1 MRRIIFRLALLLL
14 VGILTANAATRGPT
28 QGTLV
33 IVGGGQLGPEIIQ
46 RFVSLA
52 GGKDAKFVVIPT
64 ASEEP
69 TIDVEK
75 TKERFAKS
83 FGVANVTVLHTKD
96 RKVADSK
103 QFTEPLRHASAV
115 WIPGGR
121 QWRLADSYLKT
132 RTEREIKN
140 VLKRGGVVGGSSAG
154 ATIQGSYLVRGAVE
168 GNTVMMSPGHEA
180 GFALLTDSAV
190 DQHIITRHR
199 ESDLD
204 PVVEKFPKLLG
215 IGIDES
221 TAIIVHGDQFEVI
234 GKSKVAI
241 HDRKEH
247 EGKKFYFL
255 TAGQKYDLKHRAVM
269 AAGGDK

>member
-1 MRRIIFRLALLLL
+1 MFAIAS
-14 VGILTANAATRGPT
+14 NAATRGPK

-46 RFVSLA
+46 RFVQLA
-52 GGKDAKFVVIPT
+52 GGKDANFVVIPT

-69 TIDVEK
+69 TIDLEK
-75 TKERFAKS
+75 TKERFAKQ
-83 FGVANVTVLHTKD
+83 FGVTNVTVLHTKD

-121 QWRLADSYLKT
+121 QWRLADSYLNT
-132 RTEREIKN
+132 RTEKEIKN

-168 GNTVMMSPGHEA
+168 GNTIMMSPGHEA
-180 GFALLTDSAV
+180 GFALLTDSAI

-199 ESDLD
+199 EADLD
-204 PVVEKFPKLLG
+204 PVVEKFPRLLG
-215 IGIDES
+215 IGIDEG
-221 TAIIVHGDQFEVI
+221 TAIVVHGESFEVI

-241 HDRKEH
+241 HDGREH

-269 AAGGDK
+269 AAAGDR